1 MGPSA
6 ARGDPSLPFK
16 GCYRFRYRD
25 AATGATRVSGCYQNV
40 VCLTGKAL
48 IAAWLNGE
56 GAMPTPLYGA
66 VGTGSGTPGTGDS
79 ALFAELQRVALASST
94 RGSNVVTLDF
104 FFSTGQAN
112 GTLTECGLF
121 LAASAAANSGSLLSH
136 ALISEV
142 KTSTETLTVEF
153 TITVG

>member
-1 MGPSA
+1 MAVAGPEA
-6 ARGDPSLPFK
+6 LPPLK

-25 AATGATRVSGCYQNV
+25 AASGATREGGRYENV
-40 VCLTGKAL
+40 VCLPGKAL

-56 GAMPTPLYGA
+56 SVVPTPLYGA
-66 VGTGSGTPGTGDS
+66 VGTGSGTPGAGDS
-79 ALFAELQRVALASST
+79 ALFAELQRVLLASST

-104 FFSTGQAN
+104 FYSTSQAN

-121 LAASAAANSGSLLSH
+121 LAASATANSGSLLSH